1 MIISIFNQG
10 KGQAGPIID
19 YLFNE
24 EKHKSFKPE
33 LISGNRELT
42 KEIVASISR
51 KHKYT
56 TGVISFRDGEN
67 LTEAQQH
74 ALINEFEITFAPFQ
88 DPARSNFLWVRHMD
102 KNRLELH
109 FVNPMI
115 DLKSKNQFNIS
126 PSGKVNQD
134 FYKKFQAKKNY
145 EFGFKQVGKKNKEGI
160 TEITPLK
167 FQEYKQVCREV
178 NQYIDKRIEFII
190 LNIDNKKLGLKIKKE
205 KLNERYSDNRQYE
218 NGTSRLGREASVNT
232 KSINGSNAI
241 SRRPSKNSIDITKG
255 NSNTPYVNNTTSRAK
270 FRRNDTGGKEQNNN
284 VQSNV
289 KAKNEVSSSNLIN
302 SQGYSLMSIDQKLIA
317 LVKSMETCP
326 MEQLGQI
333 YEELARL
340 QKQKLEL
347 GFTAPNPINK
357 PKF

>member
-24 EKHKSFKPE
+24 EKHKNFKPQ
-33 LISGNRELT
+33 LMSGNPAIT
-42 KEIVASISR
+42 KEVVASISR

-56 TGVISFRDGEN
+56 TGVISFKEGES

-74 ALINEFEITFAPFQ
+74 ALINEFENTFAPFQ

-109 FVNPMI
+109 FVHCMI
-115 DLKSKNQFNIS
+115 DLKSGLQFNIS

-134 FYKKFQAKKNY
+134 FYKKFQSKKNY
-145 EFGFKQVGKKNKEGI
+145 EFGFKQVGKKNKDGI

-205 KLNERYSDNRQYE
+205 KSHAGIKNSGEYKIGINSN
-218 NGTSRLGREASVNT
+218 GREAIIERKLNSPN
-232 KSINGSNAI
+232 NRNAI
-241 SRRPSKNSIDITKG
+241 PRANNDIVTPKG
-255 NSNTPYVNNTTSRAK
+255 NCNLAPSNIRNSKSRL
-270 FRRNDTGGKEQNNN
+270 RNNDTRREEQNNN
-284 VQSNV
+284 VQSNA
-289 KAKNEVSSSNLIN
+289 KAKNEVIN
-302 SQGYSLMSIDQKLIA
+302 PMSMQGYSLLSIDQKLIA

-326 MEQLGQI
+326 AEQLGQI
-333 YEELARL
+333 YEELGKLR
-340 QKQKLEL
+340 KQKEEL
-347 GFTAPNPINK
+347 GYANK
-357 PKF
+357 PRFK